1 MEFFSYAITD
11 LSFANE
17 AGFERKFTHL
27 KEADFVLLR
36 HKSAPKYSE
45 LARKFASL
53 RGEFFKP
60 TSKLLLH
67 NDFLL
72 SLNLGLDGV
81 HFSGE
86 NLQNIP
92 LAKEAAARF
101 RLKNASKTQGAAEK
115 FYIVYSAHTPQQIR
129 RAVSLGADFCTFS
142 PVFFT
147 PNKGAAMGVEA
158 FGQAAKEFA
167 LIALGGVDDAEKIL
181 LVRQSGAAGF
191 AAIRYFLQPLK
202 EC

>member
-11 LSFANE
+11 LSFAND
-17 AGFERKFTHL
+17 AGFERKFGRL
-27 KEADFVLLR
+27 READFILLR
-36 HKSAPKYSE
+36 HKTTPNYSE
-45 LARKFASL
+45 LARKFAAL

-60 TSKLLLH
+60 ESKLLLH

-72 SLNLGLDGV
+72 SLDLGLDGV

-92 LAKEAAARF
+92 FANEAAAKF
-101 RLKNASKTQGAAEK
+101 WLKNASKKQDAAKK
-115 FYIVYSAHTPQQIR
+115 FHIVYSAHTPQQIR
-129 RAVSLGADFCTFS
+129 SAVSLGADFCTFS

-158 FGQAAKEFA
+158 FARVAKEFA
-167 LIALGGVDDAEKIL
+167 LIALGGVDDAEKIS
-181 LVRQSGAAGF
+181 LVRQSGAVGF
-191 AAIRYFLQPLK
+191 AAIRYFLQA
-202 EC
+202 E